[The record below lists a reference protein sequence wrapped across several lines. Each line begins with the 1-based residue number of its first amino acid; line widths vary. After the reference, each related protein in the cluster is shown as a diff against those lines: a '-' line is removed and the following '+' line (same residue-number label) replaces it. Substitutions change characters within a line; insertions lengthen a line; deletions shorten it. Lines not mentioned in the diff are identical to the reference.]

1 MSYTDQLLA
10 TQSHYPF
17 QKWGTY
23 FPDME
28 QYTED
33 NCMKAQSILDTLID
47 NLIQLGEKAS
57 EGQKIEKFRIAVEA
71 LNELNEES
79 DHALIETGEREELC
93 ELLDAITVAANLD
106 PKNYAEGEGIAD
118 EWRDW

>member
-1 MSYTDQLLA
+1 MPYADQLLA
-10 TQSHYPF
+10 TQLHYPF
-17 QKWGTY
+17 QKWRTY

-33 NCMKAQSILDTLID
+33 NCMAAQAILDALID
-47 NLIQLGEKAS
+47 SLLQLGEEAS
-57 EGQKIEKFRIAVEA
+57 EDQKVEKFRIAVEA
-71 LNELNEES
+71 LNELNEETG
-79 DHALIETGEREELC
+79 HALIETEEREELC

-106 PKNYAEGEGIAD
+106 PRDYADGEGIAD